1 MAGLSDFNAPT
12 QKPKLSDFFA
22 TGPKAKPVLSPASV
36 TNVAA
41 FTASLTDPA
50 QMEQVYNKVTQDLQ
64 YGITDSIAKAMSAWD
79 GANQEADYRTLTDVV
94 ADPSLTPDQRAQAIK
109 DFNAPGSNRIAQ
121 TFFQRTALSA
131 AMANSEPDDN
141 TETDFVRVDT
151 TSVINKVDEYNGWVQ
166 QQINQVD
173 RMSNPDLVKQTHNVV
188 ELFLP
193 FLEGS
198 IAAQV
203 SSQLFSEDGSP
214 NLGATAQAL
223 TLMGDNKAA
232 VRNAIIAMPID
243 QRKEMAQG
251 VIDLVLNSSGPT
263 AFTENDIVMMN
274 NLQSFLTVGGYNDT
288 DKFIDNLFSVLDAVL
303 LVSTP
308 ASKAVKG
315 AFKVAKGTMTSTVE
329 AASFERYKKAV
340 EALSTPEATKVVD
353 EVVADAVG
361 PSLTDRVIG
370 ELEVLD
376 NVDSKTIKQTREAL
390 QVLEGTDDVSVEAIL
405 GKMTVLDSL
414 PAEDIQKVRD
424 VVAKAAGERNKAL
437 ELMVND
443 ETIGAT
449 KELVSNKLIDILEGL
464 DDAPFEVYSEVRK
477 VVDDKI
483 NATTI
488 NSKTVGTDIIND
500 VNAVLTKKGLTPL
513 TGKSAATM
521 KSSITQNVK
530 ESAIR
535 RRYVRTGVQPTSLSQ
550 AYVMSN
556 PSKARAAHTM
566 MVNDTSGNAANILY
580 GTNKVEA
587 VGNDVLGEAANLDG
601 SVRNK
606 VAFDEAS
613 PTPDKATIDNL
624 TDARGRIE
632 YTDAEKAS
640 MRQQAHNVWRD
651 VQGLYPRNAMSTI
664 EDTPVGV
671 KFDVVYG
678 PKDGGFANPAQA
690 LVQAKYGLRKYGVAD
705 DQIEILKMDET
716 GNYVPTDDYSKL
728 GNYLIRVKHDYQF
741 SPADTVSWTLLSS
754 DPLWRMFDVLPMT
767 AGKAGGWS
775 QHVIPSSAVIDKTLL
790 DAASVSSDRTAW
802 LANRLL
808 ALGGD
813 YAKKFKKLDDVQK
826 RMVEDYI
833 VRANA
838 QGLKFSSVRLKALG
852 MNEAAVE
859 TVRSWKTVQDTL
871 WHFENVDVNK
881 TLRARGYMK
890 YTDTINDT
898 DFIARPVALNQTGDV
913 VKVFDGNTVRNVSR
927 EEIRKLYERGGT
939 VAHARSPITV
949 GDDTFEYAFV
959 DNNASGSYLR
969 AIRDDEP
976 TLTYRDGYYS
986 VRYDAP
992 YFITK
997 QMKGKDGKL
1006 YTTAIATAQDRKLAD
1021 AELARLRATDADN
1034 ANLYGL
1040 RGDLKRGTDSFEDA
1054 EWQSMVSNGRS
1065 AQRVRGQRLR
1075 NVGET
1080 ETDLNKLHIE
1090 TPEESLVNSIRSL
1103 SNRVAHRDFLTVSK
1117 DRWLN
1122 QFRKLVDWDNGIPK
1136 WPDDVRMIGAN
1147 NAEATR
1153 AEIQDARTMWR
1164 YIESIDS
1171 GYVNFLDDLSKKFFK
1186 DFSDTAGRSKTW
1198 RWLEGPTRAAS
1209 KFGPTGFARKKA
1221 FRLLLAANPLRQ
1233 LPVQA
1238 MQALPVV
1245 LATNPLA
1252 IPRIASQ
1259 FVLVNYM
1266 QRGGDVDSFFKA
1278 LARNATG
1285 LTREEAKELVKNY
1298 ELSGFEAAVDANTFI
1313 RDDMKSLVDR
1323 GALQKTNTLL
1333 AKPLDI
1339 AQKVGF
1345 ELGENTLMRTV
1356 WLSEYDRLRRAMK
1369 GKKIGA
1375 DDVERVNAK
1384 VRHLTLN
1391 MNKAGEL
1398 PYNENALSA
1407 AMQFFQA
1414 PHKSFAQIV
1423 MGHKGLT
1430 GSERARLGTA
1440 YVLAFGLGG
1449 GPVTSLMSNL
1459 IPDPKGDNL
1468 ALDILE
1474 GGVFNILMN
1483 KALSAI
1489 YSGVTG
1495 KEDNTQTDFSDSF
1508 RLLEVP
1514 DLFKFFTNI
1523 VGLQVG
1529 EMLTASPS
1537 ASLVFG
1543 DNARLT
1549 RFVKQL
1555 ARPFTVNNERKG
1567 EELLLAG
1574 KEFLNIFSG
1583 MSNFFK
1589 AQYILEHQKVIS
1601 SSGQTIDFQA
1611 TYMEGLMK
1619 AGGFATIDEV
1629 RHYALNDKTYKATQA
1644 YKDDINKLITETSR
1658 RLASQGIANDE
1669 QEYWV
1674 DMMAEAQR
1682 VYQND
1687 EFYIEEFINQLNY
1700 RAGRGEFD
1708 LFKTLMNLSKW
1719 VDATKMEEF
1728 LRSAPSHLTDED
1740 KTAIRGAVKIMN
1752 ESN

>member
-12 QKPKLSDFFA
+12 QKPKLADFFA

-36 TNVAA
+36 TNVASYA
-41 FTASLTDPA
+41 ASLTDPA
-50 QMEQVYNKVTQDLQ
+50 QMESVYNKVTQDLQ
-64 YGITDSIAKAMSAWD
+64 YGISDTLNRAMKAWD
-79 GANQEADYRTLTDVV
+79 GSNQEADYATLTDIV
-94 ADPSLTPDQRAQAIK
+94 ADPSLTPEQRENAIRA
-109 DFNAPGSNRIAQ
+109 FNAPGSNRIAT
-121 TFFQRTALSA
+121 TFFERTALA
-131 AMANSEPDDN
+131 ASMANSEPDDN
-141 TETDFVRVDT
+141 DETDFVRVDT

-166 QQINQVD
+166 KQINQVD
-173 RMSNPDLVKQTHNVV
+173 RLSNPDLLTQSKNVV
-188 ELFLP
+188 ELFIP

-203 SSQLFSEDGSP
+203 SGELFGEDGETNVGSV
-214 NLGATAQAL
+214 AQAL

-232 VRNAIIAMPID
+232 VRDAIIAMPID

-288 DKFIDNLFSVLDAVL
+288 DKFIDNLFSVLDATL
-303 LVSTP
+303 LVTTP
-308 ASKAVKG
+308 LSKTIKG
-315 AFKVAKGTMTSTVE
+315 VTRLGKGVMKGTTDAATV
-329 AASFERYKKAV
+329 ERYKKAV
-340 EALSTPEATKVVD
+340 EALETPEAVGAVD
-353 EVVADAVG
+353 EVVAEAVG

-370 ELEVLD
+370 EIEALD
-376 NVDSKTIKQTREAL
+376 NVDSETIAKTREAL
-390 QVLEGTDDVSVEAIL
+390 AALEGTDDVSVEAIL
-405 GKMTVLDSL
+405 GNMEFLDEL
-414 PAEDIQKVRD
+414 PADDIQKVRD
-424 VVAKAAGERNKAL
+424 VVARAAGERNKEL

-443 ETIGAT
+443 QTIAAT
-449 KELVSNKLIDILEGL
+449 KELVGNKLIDILEGL
-464 DDAPFEVYSEVRK
+464 DDAPFEVYSEIRK

-488 NSKTVGTDIIND
+488 GSKTIGVDIVRD

-513 TGKSAATM
+513 TGKEAGRA
-521 KSSITQNVK
+521 KASITTNLK
-530 ESAIR
+530 ESVIR
-535 RRYVRTGVQPTSLSQ
+535 RRYVRSSVQPTSLSQ
-550 AYVMSN
+550 AYVATN
-556 PSKARAAHTM
+556 PAKARAAHKM
-566 MVNDTSGNAANILY
+566 MVDDVSGNAANILY
-580 GTNKVEA
+580 GTNKTEA

-613 PTPDKATIDNL
+613 PTPAKDVVDDL
-624 TDARGRIE
+624 TGARGRIE

-640 MRQQAHNVWRD
+640 MRLQAHNVWRD
-651 VQGLYPRNAMSTI
+651 VQGLYPRKEMSTI
-664 EDTPVGV
+664 EDTPAGV

-678 PKDGGFANPAQA
+678 PKDGGFSNPVQA
-690 LVQAKYGLRKYGVAD
+690 LVQAKYGLRKYGIDD
-705 DQIEILKMDET
+705 DQIEILKMNET
-716 GNYVPTDDYSKL
+716 GNYAPTDDYSKL

-775 QHVIPSSAVIDKTLL
+775 QHVIPSTAVIPKQLL
-790 DAASVSSDRTAW
+790 DAASTSADRAAW
-802 LANRLL
+802 LSNRLL
-808 ALGGD
+808 ALGGE
-813 YAKKFKKLDDVQK
+813 YAKKFKKLDDTQK
-826 RMVEDYI
+826 RIVEDYI
-833 VRANA
+833 LRANA
-838 QGLKFSSVRLKALG
+838 KGLKFNSVNLKAIG
-852 MNEAAVE
+852 MTDEAVE
-859 TVRSWKTVQDTL
+859 TVRTWKTVQDTL
-871 WHFENVDVNK
+871 WHFENIDVNK

-890 YTDTINDT
+890 YTDTIN
-898 DFIARPVALNQTGDV
+898 QTGDV
-913 VKVFDGNTVRNVSR
+913 HKVFDGNTVRTISR
-927 EEIRKLYERGGT
+927 EEIKRLYEKGGT
-939 VAHARSPITV
+939 IATTRSPVTI
-949 GDDTFEYAFV
+949 GDDTFEYALV
-959 DNNASGSYLR
+959 DNSGSGSYLR

-997 QMKGKDGKL
+997 QVKGKDGKL
-1006 YTTAIATAQDRKLAD
+1006 YNTAIATAQDRKMAD
-1021 AELARLRATDADN
+1021 AELARLRTTDVENAD
-1034 ANLYGL
+1034 LYGL
-1040 RGDLKRGTDSFEDA
+1040 RGDLKRGTDSFNDA
-1054 EWQSMVSNGRS
+1054 EWQAMVSNGRT
-1065 AQRVRGQRLR
+1065 AQRVRGERLR
-1075 NVGET
+1075 NVADT

-1090 TPEESLVNSIRSL
+1090 SPEESLVNSIRSL
-1103 SNRVAHRDFLTVSK
+1103 SNRVAHRDFVTVSK
-1117 DRWLN
+1117 DRWLH
-1122 QFRKLVDWDNGIPK
+1122 QFKHLVDWDSGIPK
-1136 WPDDVRMIGAN
+1136 WPNDVRVIGAN

-1153 AEIQDARTMWR
+1153 VDIQDARTMWR
-1164 YIESIDS
+1164 YIEAIDS
-1171 GYVNFLDDLSKKFFK
+1171 GYVNFIDDLSKKFFK

-1198 RWLEGPTRAAS
+1198 RWLEAPTRTAS

-1259 FVLVNYM
+1259 FVMVNYI

-1278 LARNATG
+1278 IARNAMG
-1285 LTREEAKELVKNY
+1285 LTKDEAKDLVKNY

-1313 RDDMKSLVDR
+1313 RDDMRSLVDK
-1323 GALQKTNTLL
+1323 GALQKANTLL
-1333 AKPLDI
+1333 SKPLDI
-1339 AQKVGF
+1339 TQKYGF

-1356 WLSEYDRLRRAMK
+1356 WLSEYDKLRRAKK
-1369 GKKIGA
+1369 GAKIGA

-1414 PHKSFAQIV
+1414 PHKSFAQIL

-1430 GSERARLGTA
+1430 GMERAKLGTA

-1449 GPVTSLMSNL
+1449 GPVTSLLSNL
-1459 IPDPKGDNL
+1459 IPDAKGDNL
-1468 ALDILE
+1468 ALEVLE
-1474 GGVFNILMN
+1474 GGFFNILMN
-1483 KALSAI
+1483 KALASI
-1489 YSGVTG
+1489 YSAATG
-1495 KEDNTQTDFSDSF
+1495 KEENSNTDFSDSF

-1514 DLFKFFTNI
+1514 DLYQFFTNI

-1589 AQYILEHQKVIS
+1589 AQYILEHQKIIG
-1601 SSGQTIDFQA
+1601 SSGQTIDFEA

-1629 RHYALNDKTYKATQA
+1629 RHYALNDKTYKASQA
-1644 YKDDINKLITETSR
+1644 YKDDIDKLITETSR
-1658 RLASQGIANDE
+1658 RLASQSIANDE
-1669 QEYWV
+1669 AEYWV
-1674 DMMAEAQR
+1674 EMMGEAQR
-1682 VYQND
+1682 VYQN
-1687 EFYIEEFINQLNY
+1687 EPFYLEEFIDQLNR
-1700 RAGRGEFD
+1700 RAARGEYD

-1719 VDATKMEEF
+1719 VDSAKMDEF
-1728 LRSAPSHLTDED
+1728 LRSAPSHLTEED
-1740 KTAIRGAVKIMN
+1740 KVAIRNATKIMN
-1752 ESN
+1752 ESE